1 MGKIIAAIFGLI
13 SLVSLLFFIHLY
25 NSQVDLENDIL
36 KEDEQSFVV
45 ITSTTNQVM
54 SLLSIKKEDYKAFE
68 EIIKANM
75 IGRNGADGNQ
85 AMMQMVREHNLTPDQ
100 SAIKKMTQIVSSGAE
115 ELKMHQSKLND
126 MLTANNKRYDYL
138 VTGYLLKKMDF
149 PKKDLSQ
156 VKLLM
161 SNEALEAKE
170 TRILKPM
177 NAQ

>member
-13 SLVSLLFFIHLY
+13 LLVSLFFLIHLY
-25 NSQVDLENDIL
+25 NSQVDLENYIL

-68 EIIKANM
+68 EIVKANM

-100 SAIKKMTQIVSSGAE
+100 SAIKKMTQIIAE
-115 ELKMHQSKLND
+115 ELKIRQSRLND
-126 MLTANNKRYDYL
+126 NLTSNNKRYDYL

-149 PKKDLSQ
+149 PKKNLSQ
-156 VKLLM
+156 VQLLM
-161 SNEALEAKE
+161 SNEALEAK
-170 TRILKPM
+170 
-177 NAQ
+177 